1 MSFNYHVKKEFM
13 NFLQVTLALFFLFIQ
28 GLYLKSVAEPI
39 KEKSEMGNIINE
51 NFNDAVSLQESYYL
65 LGPGDKLRLIVE
77 DNREEFDGAYTILND
92 GSATFPLIGQVY
104 LENLSIEQA
113 SNLIEKKFS
122 KELLVP
128 QISLTIE
135 ETRPIKVAIIGEVNR
150 PGIYS
155 TYEKGKEISTLIDA
169 VRAAGGI
176 TPKSNLTNVTIKR
189 RLPGHFEKYKIAK
202 LDLFDLIYTGNQ
214 LQNPF
219 LLDRDI
225 IEIERVENLPKNIV
239 KTASST
245 LSPKTINVTIVGEV
259 EVPGA
264 LETEANTPLL
274 QAVLKAGGLKS
285 PQANRQRIELIRLNN
300 NGSVSRLRFKYN
312 LSKGISKENNPPLIN
327 GDVVKV
333 YPTNL
338 TKFGKGINSVTN
350 PLTGLVNAVTLF
362 RLLD

>member
-1 MSFNYHVKKEFM
+1 MI
-13 NFLQVTLALFFLFIQ
+13 FLQVPLALLFLFIPDFF
-28 GLYLKSVAEPI
+28 LSSFAESI
-39 KEKSEMGNIINE
+39 KEKSEMGNSISRDIIDE
-51 NFNDAVSLQESYYL
+51 VPLQESYYL
-65 LGPGDKLRLIVE
+65 LGPGDKLRLLVQ
-77 DNREEFDGAYTILND
+77 DDKEEFDGEYTILND

-128 QISLTIE
+128 QISLLIE
-135 ETRPIKVAIIGEVNR
+135 ETRPIKVSIIGEVNR

-155 TYEKGKEISTLIDA
+155 TYEQEEEIATLIDA
-169 VRAAGGI
+169 IRAAGGI
-176 TPKSNLTNVTIKR
+176 TPNSNLTNVAIKR
-189 RLPGHFEKYKIAK
+189 RLPGYFEEYKIAK
-202 LDLFDLIYTGNQ
+202 LDLFDLIYNGNQ

-219 LLDRDI
+219 LLDRDTI
-225 IEIERVENLPKNIV
+225 ILERVENLPKNIV
-239 KTASST
+239 KTAAST
-245 LSPKTINVTIVGEV
+245 LSPKTIKVTIVGEV
-259 EVPGA
+259 ELPGA

-285 PQANRQRIELIRLNN
+285 PQANRQRIELIRLND

-312 LSKGISKENNPPLIN
+312 LSKGVSKENNPPLIN

-338 TKFGKGINSVTN
+338 TKFGKGIISVTS

>member
-1 MSFNYHVKKEFM
+1 
-13 NFLQVTLALFFLFIQ
+13 
-28 GLYLKSVAEPI
+28 
-39 KEKSEMGNIINE
+39 MGNIINE
-51 NFNDAVSLQESYYL
+51 DINNEVSLQESYYL

-77 DNREEFDGAYTILND
+77 DNREDFDGEYTILND
-92 GSATFPLIGQVY
+92 GSATFPLIGQVF

-113 SNLIEKKFS
+113 SYLIEKKFS

-135 ETRPIKVAIIGEVNR
+135 DTRPIRVSIIGEVNR

-155 TYEKGKEISTLIDA
+155 TYGEGVEIATLIDA
-169 VRAAGGI
+169 IRAAGGI
-176 TPKSNLTNVTIKR
+176 TPNSNLTNVTIKR
-189 RLPGHFEKYKIAK
+189 RLPGYFEEYKIAK

-219 LLDRDI
+219 LLDRDTI
-225 IEIERVENLPKNIV
+225 KIERVESLPKNIV
-239 KTASST
+239 KTATST

-259 EVPGA
+259 ELPGT
-264 LETEANTPLL
+264 LKTEANTPLL

-285 PQANRQRIELIRLNN
+285 PQANRQRIELIRLND

-338 TKFGKGINSVTN
+338 TKFGKGINAVTS
-350 PLTGLVNAVTLF
+350 PLTGIVNAVTLF
-362 RLLD
+362 KLID